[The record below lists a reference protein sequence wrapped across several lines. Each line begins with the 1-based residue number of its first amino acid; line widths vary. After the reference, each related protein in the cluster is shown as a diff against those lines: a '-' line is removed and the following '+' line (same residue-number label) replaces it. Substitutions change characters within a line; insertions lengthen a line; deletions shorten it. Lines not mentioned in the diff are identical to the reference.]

1 MSNIKLNTNGFLILR
16 ILFFIVMESLREEE
30 GGFGRVLGKEFM
42 TFSERDFGKG
52 PVIIIKIP
60 VIKVYL
66 HFSKTIY
73 FFF

>member
-1 MSNIKLNTNGFLILR
+1 
-16 ILFFIVMESLREEE
+16 MESLREEE
-30 GGFGRVLGKEFM
+30 GGFGRVSGKEFM
-42 TFSERDFGKG
+42 TYSEADFGKG
-52 PVIIIKIP
+52 LVIIIKIS